1 MLAVRMVIVGLIP
14 AHSDWKDSAFLG
26 TIQERGSI
34 ELPYS
39 LYVRAISFCP
49 TSSARRGS
57 IHIPRS
63 VCQHRS
69 KYYDR
74 NSRGSDDLYSD
85 KKCSAS
91 PSYS

>member
-1 MLAVRMVIVGLIP
+1 MLAVRVVIVDLIP

-49 TSSARRGS
+49 TSNARRGS

-63 VCQHRS
+63 VCQQTSSHSERTA
-69 KYYDR
+69 
-74 NSRGSDDLYSD
+74 RGSDDLYSD
-85 KKCSAS
+85 KKWRAS